1 MQDILHSIFESVQQ
15 NPDLS
20 ESEVMDIFVD
30 EGFFS
35 ELGYEGFGVDI
46 RSEES
51 IVGKG
56 RADYSGKDD
65 LDNTIFTIE
74 FKKPSRD
81 EDLAN
86 HKPQLWEQYVK
97 PLKAQYGVLT
107 DGQEMILYERGARD
121 RAERIF
127 RNSLEEITDDEAD
140 EVSNLHKPSY
150 EFYEVRTYWISRF
163 D

>member
-1 MQDILHSIFESVQQ
+1 LNARYPSFHIQECTA
-15 NPDLS
+15 NPDIS

-65 LDNTIFTIE
+65 LDNTVFTIE
-74 FKKPSRD
+74 FKKPPRD
-81 EDLAN
+81 ED
-86 HKPQLWEQYVK
+86 
-97 PLKAQYGVLT
+97 
-107 DGQEMILYERGARD
+107 
-121 RAERIF
+121 
-127 RNSLEEITDDEAD
+127 
-140 EVSNLHKPSY
+140 
-150 EFYEVRTYWISRF
+150 
-163 D
+163 